1 MIPRAEQL
9 AMALALLAWAR
20 PASGGGAID
29 VVAQEAALSLGQPPA
44 SSVVVAAPVVSDQ
57 PLAHSD
63 ELALRIAALVTGRIG
78 AGAHTHRQVAQLATA
93 RALAGRASALVYL
106 QTEIVRGDLRATVDV
121 YPSTR
126 NAWDRIR
133 NPLPSPIAHAFAS
146 AKVDA
151 EVRAFLAPLV
161 LEQAAIHR
169 AQQDEGQVLAIA
181 CGDVDGDGGNEL
193 LLVSRTRIALG
204 RVRGERFVPERAAAW
219 STLAPRLPVPM
230 REPLGTATVQTGSIQ
245 VGSTD
250 RGSFAL
256 TPDFVGHKPLAGLP
270 AWSNGGPVCLRPEP
284 SAGAFDGAPIDCA
297 VSRDTR
303 PKMAVPSPRFDAFAS
318 TSFVDR
324 DGHAH
329 GAVAVREPSGKLKL
343 RIDDTPVVTP
353 DGTFGAQLA
362 VGDLDQDGEPDLAT
376 TTDGPDDALVVSS
389 WTANEFRTRLRIPAP
404 AGVRALAVCPPELAG
419 EPVLVAVVG
428 DEVWLVRATPTPP
441 RGPAADGTSPP
452 ERGRN

>member
-1 MIPRAEQL
+1 MTTGPRQL
-9 AMALALLAWAR
+9 AIASLALLVWVR

-29 VVAQEAALSLGQPPA
+29 VVAQEAALSLGQLPA
-44 SSVVVAAPVVSDQ
+44 SSVVVAGPVVSDQ
-57 PLAHSD
+57 SLAHPD

-78 AGAHTHRQVAQLATA
+78 AGAHAHPQVAQLATA
-93 RALAGRASALVYL
+93 RAIAGRASALVYL
-106 QTEIVRGDLRATVDV
+106 QIEIARGDLRARIDV

-133 NPLPSPIAHAFAS
+133 NPLPSPSAHAFAS

-151 EVRAFLAPLV
+151 EVRAFLAPLL
-161 LEQAAIHR
+161 LEQATVHR
-169 AQQDEGQVLAIA
+169 AQQDEGQVLATA
-181 CGDVDGDGGNEL
+181 CADVDGDGGNEL

-204 RVRGERFVPERAAAW
+204 RVRGDRFVAERAAAW

-230 REPLGTATVQTGSIQ
+230 REPLGTAIMQLGSVQ

-256 TPDFVGHKPLAGLP
+256 TPDFVGHTPLAGLP
-270 AWSNGGPVCLRPEP
+270 AWGNGAPVCLRPEP

-297 VSRDTR
+297 VSRDPR

-324 DGHAH
+324 DGNAHA
-329 GAVAVREPSGKLKL
+329 AVAVREPSGKLKL
-343 RIDDTPVVTP
+343 RIDDTPIMAP

-362 VGDLDQDGEPDLAT
+362 LGDFDQDGEPDVAT
-376 TTDGPDDALVVSS
+376 TTDGPDEALAVAS

-404 AGVRALAVCPPELAG
+404 AGVRALAVCPPERAG

-428 DEVWLVRATPTPP
+428 DEVWLVRAASPQLP
-441 RGPAADGTSPP
+441 RGTAP
-452 ERGRN
+452 